1 MKEEVYQ
8 LVLEILEQKIKTLQ
22 ESITSIQEARN
33 NETKSSFG
41 DKYETGRAVMQAE
54 LDKQVLILQNLLQQK
69 DDILKVQITKPS
81 EKIVFGS
88 WVETN
93 QGNYLIALGIGRV
106 KDKDKDK
113 DKEAFVIS
121 LASPL
126 GKALKGLKLGDKII
140 FQNKEYKIKSIK

>member
-1 MKEEVYQ
+1 M
-8 LVLEILEQKIKTLQ
+8 VLEILEQKIKTLQ

-33 NETKSSFG
+33 NETKSSAG

-93 QGNYLIALGIGRV
+93 QGNYLISLGIGRV
-106 KDKDKDK
+106 K

>member
-1 MKEEVYQ
+1 M
-8 LVLEILEQKIKTLQ
+8 VLEILEQKIKTLQ

-113 DKEAFVIS
+113 EAFVIS

-126 GKALKGLKLGDKII
+126 GKALKGLKLEIR
-140 FQNKEYKIKSIK
+140 

>member
-1 MKEEVYQ
+1 
-8 LVLEILEQKIKTLQ
+8 
-22 ESITSIQEARN
+22 
-33 NETKSSFG
+33 
-41 DKYETGRAVMQAE
+41 MQAE

-93 QGNYLIALGIGRV
+93 QGNYLIALVIGRV
-106 KDKDKDK
+106 KDTDK